1 MGIVE
6 KAKKIGGQAA
16 SKAKE
21 ISGQVHA
28 KANEIAGDDLIAEAI
43 VRAADKLQRVNTLL
57 EGKGCAWRIDGI
69 EVENGIPPKAVF
81 ILGPA
86 PESK

>member
-1 MGIVE
+1 MGIVD
-6 KAKKIGGQAA
+6 KAKEIGGQAA

-28 KANEIAGDDLIAEAI
+28 KANEIAGDDLVAEAI
-43 VRAADKLQRVNTLL
+43 VRAADKLQRVNEIL
-57 EGKGCAWRIDGI
+57 EAKGCAWRIDGI

-81 ILGPA
+81 ILAPA
-86 PESK
+86 SGSK